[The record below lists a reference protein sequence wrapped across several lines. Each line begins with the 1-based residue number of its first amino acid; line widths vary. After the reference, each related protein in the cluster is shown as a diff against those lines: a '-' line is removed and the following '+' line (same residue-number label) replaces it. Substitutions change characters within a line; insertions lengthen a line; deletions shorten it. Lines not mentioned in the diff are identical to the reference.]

1 MKYGK
6 REMRR
11 NYNRKGLTALV
22 AAVLLFCCTV
32 GGTLAW
38 LATST
43 GDVVNTFTPANI
55 TTEVEEKLEGGTKKD
70 VYVQNGSTSIDAYIR
85 AVIVVNWVEN
95 ATGNIYGKAPKAE
108 TDYTLTLGSKW
119 LEKTADGQ
127 TYYYY
132 PDVVKAG
139 GQTTDLIESIA
150 PVVDNAPAG
159 CHLEV
164 TILTEAIQA
173 DGKNSDGTPAVEL
186 AWTDV
191 EVNTDGTLRVK
202 Q

>member
-38 LATST
+38 LATNT
-43 GDVVNTFTPANI
+43 KPVVNTFTPAKI
-55 TTEVEEKLEGGTKKD
+55 ETTIEETPGTAKKD
-70 VYVQNGSTSIDAYIR
+70 VTIKNADASIDAYIR
-85 AVIVVNWVEN
+85 ATIVINWVDG
-95 ATGNIYGKAPKAE
+95 AGNIYGIPPEKN
-108 TDYTLTLGSKW
+108 TDYSENLNVGDDKAW
-119 LEKTADGQ
+119 FEKDGIYYHRAKVAAGASTAALINEIEPLKEGPDGYDFQ
-127 TYYYY
+127 
-132 PDVVKAG
+132 
-139 GQTTDLIESIA
+139 
-150 PVVDNAPAG
+150 
-159 CHLEV
+159 V

-173 DGKNSDGTPAVEL
+173 DGMSGEKHAVETV
-186 AWTDV
+186 WPVTVGD
-191 EVNTDGTLRVK
+191 NDTLRVK

>member
-43 GDVVNTFTPANI
+43 GDVVNTFTPAKI
-55 TTEVEEKLEGGTKKD
+55 ETTIEEPEGTAKTNVTIKNAD
-70 VYVQNGSTSIDAYIR
+70 ASIDAYIR
-85 AVIVVNWVEN
+85 ATIVINWVDGE
-95 ATGNIYGKAPKAE
+95 GNIYGIPPVKGE
-108 TDYTLTLGSKW
+108 DYTEDLNVDEGEEWFAVDGIYYHRAKVAAGTS
-119 LEKTADGQ
+119 TAALINEIKPKEAGPDG
-127 TYYYY
+127 YYF
-132 PDVVKAG
+132 
-139 GQTTDLIESIA
+139 Q
-150 PVVDNAPAG
+150 
-159 CHLEV
+159 V

-191 EVNTDGTLRVK
+191 KVDGSDNLTKSVS
-202 Q
+202 